1 VLSLQSVFH
10 LFVQY
15 GTKER
20 KMSSSNKRLTGNV
33 SRRDFLKVG
42 ATVVGASAY
51 LAACAPGGGGAAA
64 GPDLTSGNSIPLDD
78 LIAAAK
84 TEGELT
90 TIALPHDWA
99 NYGEIIETFKSKY
112 GLKVNELNPDAGS
125 ADELAAI
132 EANKES
138 KGPQAPDVIDVGVGH
153 TANAMA
159 KGLVAKYKVATWD
172 SIEMKDPDGYWWAEY
187 YGALAFEISKPAI
200 ENSPQDWEDLLKPE
214 FKGKVAMAGD
224 VLKSNQSVMTVFA
237 SGLSRAGG
245 DKTKAAEMG
254 LQFWK
259 EMNDAGNFIPVIAD
273 QGKIAQGETPLVIE
287 WDYLALANRDSLA
300 GNPEIEI
307 VVPKTGVIAGPYAGG
322 ISAYAPHPYA
332 ARLWWEFVMSDE
344 GQLLYLKGYA
354 HPIRFNDMASRGVI
368 PADLAAKLP
377 PAESYANAT
386 FLSVEELQAATT
398 YITENWRKVVYGE

>member
-1 VLSLQSVFH
+1 
-10 LFVQY
+10 
-15 GTKER
+15 
-20 KMSSSNKRLTGNV
+20 MSSSNSNKM
-33 SRRDFLKVG
+33 SRRDFLKLAGTTAG
-42 ATVVGASAY
+42 AMAY
-51 LAACAPGGGGAAA
+51 LTACGGGGGGGGAA
-64 GPDLTSGNSIPLDD
+64 GPDLTSGNTIPLDD

-84 TEGELT
+84 KEGQLT

-99 NYGEIIETFKSKY
+99 NYGEIIETFKTKY
-112 GLKVNELNPDAGS
+112 GLTVNELNPDAGS

-132 EANKES
+132 EANKDS

-153 TANAMA
+153 TKNAMA
-159 KGLVAKYKVATWD
+159 KGLLGKYKVSTWD

-187 YGALAFEISKPAI
+187 YGALAFEVSKPAI
-200 ENSPQDWEDLLKPE
+200 ENTPQDWEDLLKPE
-214 FKGKVAMAGD
+214 YKGKVAMAGD
-224 VLKSNQSVMTVFA
+224 VLKSNQSVMTVYA
-237 SGLSRAGG
+237 AGLSRSGG

-259 EMNDAGNFIPVIAD
+259 EVNDAGNFIPVVAD

-287 WDYLALANRDSLA
+287 WDYLALANRDALA

-354 HPIRFNDMASRGVI
+354 HPIRFNDMAKRGVI

-386 FLSVEELQAATT
+386 FLTVDELQEATT

>member
-1 VLSLQSVFH
+1 
-10 LFVQY
+10 
-15 GTKER
+15 
-20 KMSSSNKRLTGNV
+20 MSSTKQEKF
-33 SRRDFLKVG
+33 SRRDFLKIG
-42 ATVVGASAY
+42 AAAIGASAY
-51 LAACAPGGGGAAA
+51 LAACGPTGTGGVS

-84 TEGELT
+84 TEGQLT

-99 NYGEIIETFKSKY
+99 NYGEMIETFKTKY
-112 GLKVNELNPDAGS
+112 GLTINELDPNAGS

-138 KGPQAPDVIDVGVGH
+138 KGPQAPDTIDVGVGH
-153 TANAMA
+153 TKNAMA
-159 KGLVAKYKVATWD
+159 KGLLAKYKVSTWD
-172 SIEMKDPDGYWWAEY
+172 SIEMKDPDGFWWAEY
-187 YGALAFEISKPAI
+187 YGALAFEVSKPAI
-200 ENSPQDWEDLLKPE
+200 ENTPQDWEDLLKPE
-214 FKGKVAMAGD
+214 YKGKVAMAGD
-224 VLKSNQSVMTVFA
+224 VLKSNQSVMTVYA
-237 SGLSRAGG
+237 AGLSRSGG
-245 DKTKAAEMG
+245 DKAKAAEMG

-259 EMNDAGNFIPVIAD
+259 EVNDAGNFIPVIAD
-273 QGKIAQGETPLVIE
+273 QGTIAQGETPIVME

-300 GNPEIEI
+300 GNPETEI

-332 ARLWWEFVMSDE
+332 ARLWWEFLMSDE
-344 GQLLYLKGYA
+344 GQLIYLKGYA
-354 HPIRFNDMASRGVI
+354 HPIRFNDMAKRGVI

-386 FLSVEELQAATT
+386 FLTVDELQEATT

>member
-1 VLSLQSVFH
+1 MPNDPL
-10 LFVQY
+10 
-15 GTKER
+15 
-20 KMSSSNKRLTGNV
+20 
-33 SRRDFLKVG
+33 G
-42 ATVVGASAY
+42 AAAVGASAY
-51 LAACAPGGGGAAA
+51 LSACGPQGGGGAA
-64 GPDLTSGNSIPLDD
+64 GPDLTSGNAIPLDD

-84 TEGELT
+84 TEGQLT

-99 NYGEIIETFKSKY
+99 NYGEMIETFKTKY
-112 GLKVNELNPDAGS
+112 GLTINELDPNAGS

-132 EANKES
+132 EANKDS
-138 KGPQAPDVIDVGVGH
+138 KGPQAPDTIDVGVGH
-153 TANAMA
+153 TKNAMA
-159 KGLVAKYKVATWD
+159 KGLLAKYKVSTWD

-187 YGALAFEISKPAI
+187 YGALAFEVSKPAI
-200 ENSPQDWEDLLKPE
+200 ENTPQDWEDLLKPE
-214 FKGKVAMAGD
+214 YKGKVAMAGD

-237 SGLSRAGG
+237 SGLSRSGG

-273 QGKIAQGETPLVIE
+273 QGKIAQGETPIVLE
-287 WDYLALANRDSLA
+287 WDYLALANRDGLA
-300 GNPEIEI
+300 GNPELEI
-307 VVPKTGVIAGPYAGG
+307 VVPKTGVLAGPYAGG

-344 GQLLYLKGYA
+344 GQLIYLKGYA
-354 HPIRFNDMASRGVI
+354 HPIRFNDMAARGVI

-377 PAESYANAT
+377 PAESYANAV
-386 FLSVEELQAATT
+386 FLTVDELQASSA